1 LIQTAVNMKNLVF
14 TTLACVM
21 AISAYTQLKNSDRS
35 VGDGCDGCD
44 AMFDGMPSKLDW
56 QTKIA
61 PPGEPGEPMTISGTI
76 YQADGK
82 TPAPGVI
89 LYLYHTDNK
98 GIYSPA
104 PNQKVA
110 LRHGHLRG
118 WMKSDAKGRYLFT
131 SIRPGSYPS
140 RKAPQHIHPL
150 VKEPGV
156 SLYWIDEFV
165 FDDDELLTKE
175 ALSHNKNRGGSG
187 LIHLTKNEEGEWTG
201 KRDIILGK
209 NISNY

>member
-1 LIQTAVNMKNLVF
+1 MF
-14 TTLACVM
+14 TLLAC
-21 AISAYTQLKNSDRS
+21 AITFSACTQPKKSDRK
-35 VGDGCDGCD
+35 VGDACDGCE
-44 AMFDGMPSKLDW
+44 AMFEGLPAKLDW
-56 QTKIA
+56 QTTIA

-76 YQADGK
+76 YRADGK

-98 GIYSPA
+98 GIYSPG

-118 WMKSDAKGRYLFT
+118 WMQTDDKGRYQFT
-131 SIRPGSYPS
+131 SIRPASYPS

-150 VKEPGV
+150 IKEPGV
-156 SLYWIDEFV
+156 SLYWIDEYV

-175 ALSHNKNRGGSG
+175 NLSHNKNRGGSG
-187 LIHLTKNEEGEWTG
+187 VIHLTKNEKGVWIG
-201 KRDIILGK
+201 QRDIILGK
-209 NISNY
+209 NVPSY